1 MEKIKELRMTLIILL
16 VGVFFISGCFFNDK
30 HTVTFK
36 TNGGS
41 EIKNVSIKN
50 GAKLSEVEEPTK
62 DGFVFDGWYLDGEKY
77 DFDREIDK
85 DITLVAKW
93 VKDLNDNHNDEEDD
107 NNTTSSTTT
116 VTTKTTTSAQSNKT
130 TRTTKKTT
138 RPTTKATTTSTTT
151 TTTKPPTTNVTT
163 TVLTTTRCVNLRV
176 EKVTEKVTKT
186 TTKPATTTKSVETTT
201 KSKTDADDAESNDK
215 TLLADILSNNDDA
228 ESDINNESSETED
241 TPSEDDFEIVE
252 YIRVT
257 RTLEGVNV
265 ISEIDESDLL
275 KILDSDFALWHMNS
289 NHGFVYP
296 LAQGE
301 NIDCFELRGDSDVT
315 SLTLTYDGA
324 SYIFEYDEAS
334 NNWTIKYPT
343 VSVGTGLDVLY
354 YNNLETANSVVKK
367 GETIRLLA
375 DQVVKNNLMIRV
387 PFVLEAD
394 NYKVTNSAG
403 YLFNVENIEY
413 EASDALIFNNL
424 VVDVDSLLYI
434 GNSKFTNI
442 KFNNLSGNIKG
453 NKIDKAENGIFSES
467 SIMSLL

>member
-1 MEKIKELRMTLIILL
+1 M
-16 VGVFFISGCFFNDK
+16 
-30 HTVTFK
+30 
-36 TNGGS
+36 
-41 EIKNVSIKN
+41 
-50 GAKLSEVEEPTK
+50 
-62 DGFVFDGWYLDGEKY
+62 
-77 DFDREIDK
+77 
-85 DITLVAKW
+85 
-93 VKDLNDNHNDEEDD
+93 
-107 NNTTSSTTT
+107 
-116 VTTKTTTSAQSNKT
+116 
-130 TRTTKKTT
+130 
-138 RPTTKATTTSTTT
+138 
-151 TTTKPPTTNVTT
+151 
-163 TVLTTTRCVNLRV
+163 
-176 EKVTEKVTKT
+176 TKT

-387 PFVLEAD
+387 PFVLEA
-394 NYKVTNSAG
+394 
-403 YLFNVENIEY
+403 
-413 EASDALIFNNL
+413 IFNNL